1 MGLEPRQF
9 DSRIHIFNLPTP
21 FQVGLFSKAA
31 FGLCPDG
38 LPERETEPSTP
49 LHLGAHMGTWLCTL
63 SSLPSPPLPSAPLT
77 WDSPTPSLLSQP
89 CLGPLVQEQALKRG
103 GPHWGLG
110 SCILGDWGAFL
121 RL

>member
-1 MGLEPRQF
+1 MELEPRQF

-49 LHLGAHMGTWLCTL
+49 PHLGAHICGHLAVYPVFTPQPTAAFRAPELGLAHPFTEVTAMPG
-63 SSLPSPPLPSAPLT
+63 PP
-77 WDSPTPSLLSQP
+77 
-89 CLGPLVQEQALKRG
+89 
-103 GPHWGLG
+103 G
-110 SCILGDWGAFL
+110 SRANP
-121 RL
+121 